1 MPQLRLPALALA
13 IVAPAIVILALVAV
27 AASPVLA
34 VADNDDDGPGTVA
47 GDDDDDRGRV
57 DLEVLSS
64 RADQVSGGDAL
75 VRVEASR
82 HDSGDLRVL
91 LNGDDVTDAFEPS
104 GGDLVGPV
112 DRLEPGPNRPAFSR
126 TIPTPAL
133 SSPA

>member
-34 VADNDDDGPGTVA
+34 VADDDDDGPGTVA
-47 GDDDDDRGRV
+47 DDDDDDRGRV

-104 GGDLVGPV
+104 GGDLVG
-112 DRLEPGPNRPAFSR
+112 RLDGPELGRDPPEGGGGR
-126 TIPTPAL
+126 
-133 SSPA
+133 